1 MNKKSIAPIHRLFG
15 GCGTRVFFQLKIKI
29 INSHFMKK
37 VTTFFLLIS
46 ALAFVGCE
54 KESAPD
60 CTKATV
66 RFTYIATAKWI

>member
-1 MNKKSIAPIHRLFG
+1 
-15 GCGTRVFFQLKIKI
+15 
-29 INSHFMKK
+29 MKK